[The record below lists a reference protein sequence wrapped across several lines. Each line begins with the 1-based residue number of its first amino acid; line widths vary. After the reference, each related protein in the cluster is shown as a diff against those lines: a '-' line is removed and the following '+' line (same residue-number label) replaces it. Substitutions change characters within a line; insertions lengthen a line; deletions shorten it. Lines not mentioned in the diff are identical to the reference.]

1 MQNRFQNL
9 PFKVS
14 SVDGRNFVLLADVFY
29 TSAEGARYCLPAGA
43 ASDGA
48 STPPEVW
55 PLMPPFGKYWP
66 AAYLHDA
73 AYRNTLLVWNG
84 FPLAP
89 GQAGRP
95 DLPSGGWVRA
105 ALPKAKCDA
114 LLLEAMASLG
124 VAGGERRMLY
134 EGVLLGGTSSFDQ
147 DRATN
152 SQPPMNPDEPR

>member
-1 MQNRFQNL
+1 MNARFQNL

-29 TSAEGARYCLPAGA
+29 LSAGGRRYCLPAGA
-43 ASDGA
+43 SSDGA
-48 STPPEVW
+48 STPREVW
-55 PLMPPFGKYWP
+55 PLLPPFGQYWP

-89 GQAGRP
+89 GQAGRT

-105 ALPKAKCDA
+105 ALPKVNCDA
-114 LLLEAMASLG
+114 LLLEALESLG
-124 VAGGERRMLY
+124 VGLVERRTIY
-134 EGVLLGGTSSFDQ
+134 EGVVAGGTGSFDR
-147 DRATN
+147 DRDE
-152 SQPPMNPDEPR
+152 NP